1 MTHGGPQT
9 CLAHEAQVTG
19 REQREA
25 SEGKLDYL
33 TDVTIEWG
41 QAQISALDQSP
52 CLQMFLSHLERAA
65 LAFWAGVL

>member
-33 TDVTIEWG
+33 TDVTIEWR
-41 QAQISALDQSP
+41 QAQISALDQSELVSLP
-52 CLQMFLSHLERAA
+52 TDVSQPP
-65 LAFWAGVL
+65 